1 MLVRAPAY
9 GNWMA
14 TLSADSRRAS
24 HGLPEVKYTYG
35 PTGSSD
41 GKAKLIAGKAHFA
54 GSDSPLSAS
63 EKSALPSAWFLP
75 TLAGGVALGFNVPG
89 FGTDELNLPREA
101 LADVFLGRIWQW
113 SGLAPWNPRLE
124 NTTENISII
133 VRSDSSGTTSVFTSA
148 LSSFSTEWKAS
159 IGTSSLPNWPKAT
172 ARCEGNSGVAVSI
185 RVTAYSIGYLGVAE
199 ARSFG
204 VSYAK
209 IGNAAGQYISPTA
222 AAVQEA
228 MSAFG
233 TQFEALA
240 RDRSTNFFVDIVDP
254 QNSPAA
260 YPIATFTYIVFNTD
274 LLACETL
281 LNVVYMIYWAWTD
294 GAVEMASNQPLVPLT
309 ETVRSACMSALGGL
323 KCDGKAPL
331 ARAQI
336 AFGLGCQPGA
346 SNTLLLL
353 VLLASLFSSNFPCKR
368 ARCEPFI
375 VAQASSRGSEA
386 TEDCNARLASLGS
399 TPRTSTR
406 SLRHRRASRA
416 SQVQCHHWIACSV
429 WGVRTKLDS
438 TLSQPLSSSIRGPRA
453 FGEEFLTIRVDTR
466 AARHALT

>member
-1 MLVRAPAY
+1 MSIVCRWGAY
-9 GNWMA
+9 ENWMKV
-14 TLSADSRRAS
+14 LSATRNTRQAGRVQYSY
-24 HGLPEVKYTYG
+24 V

-54 GSDSPLSAS
+54 GSDSPLSAT

-101 LADVFLGRIWQW
+101 LAEVFLGRIWQW
-113 SGLAPWNPRLE
+113 SGLAPWNPRLK
-124 NTTENISII
+124 NTTQNISII

-254 QNSPAA
+254 PNNPAA
-260 YPIATFTYIVFNTD
+260 YPIATFTYIVFNPPALD
-274 LLACETL
+274 CVSLFH
-281 LNVVYMIYWAWTD
+281 VMYFVYWAWTD
-294 GAVEMASNQPLVPLT
+294 PQAADLAWGHQLVPIAGG
-309 ETVRSACMSALGGL
+309 VRSVLRTALQAIECHGSPTG
-323 KCDGKAPL
+323 AFRNFVL
-331 ARAQI
+331 AYVEY
-336 AFGLGCQPGA
+336 LYNPVMMGA
-346 SNTLLLL
+346 GAT
-353 VLLASLFSSNFPCKR
+353 FPYVPITMR
-368 ARCEPFI
+368 MH
-375 VAQASSRGSEA
+375 S
-386 TEDCNARLASLGS
+386 
-399 TPRTSTR
+399 
-406 SLRHRRASRA
+406 
-416 SQVQCHHWIACSV
+416 
-429 WGVRTKLDS
+429 
-438 TLSQPLSSSIRGPRA
+438 
-453 FGEEFLTIRVDTR
+453 
-466 AARHALT
+466 

>member
-1 MLVRAPAY
+1 
-9 GNWMA
+9 
-14 TLSADSRRAS
+14 
-24 HGLPEVKYTYG
+24 
-35 PTGSSD
+35 
-41 GKAKLIAGKAHFA
+41 
-54 GSDSPLSAS
+54 
-63 EKSALPSAWFLP
+63 
-75 TLAGGVALGFNVPG
+75 
-89 FGTDELNLPREA
+89 
-101 LADVFLGRIWQW
+101 
-113 SGLAPWNPRLE
+113 
-124 NTTENISII
+124 
-133 VRSDSSGTTSVFTSA
+133 
-148 LSSFSTEWKAS
+148 
-159 IGTSSLPNWPKAT
+159 
-172 ARCEGNSGVAVSI
+172 
-185 RVTAYSIGYLGVAE
+185 VTAYSIGYLGVAE

-346 SNTLLLL
+346 SNAPLF
-353 VLLASLFSSNFPCKR
+353 LASLFSSNFPRNVQATLHRCAGFVASFGSNGRLQCK
-368 ARCEPFI
+368 ACQPGFYSEDI
-375 VAQASSRGSEA
+375 DKELEASTCKPCQPGTIPSLDSLLGLRSADETGPCIIA
-386 TEDCNARLASLGS
+386 TVEFLNH
-399 TPRTSTR
+399 RTSC
-406 SLRHRRASRA
+406 LRRRVLKHS
-416 SQVQCHHWIACSV
+416 C
-429 WGVRTKLDS
+429 GY
-438 TLSQPLSSSIRGPRA
+438 P
-453 FGEEFLTIRVDTR
+453 
-466 AARHALT
+466 AARHALHD

>member
-1 MLVRAPAY
+1 
-9 GNWMA
+9 
-14 TLSADSRRAS
+14 
-24 HGLPEVKYTYG
+24 
-35 PTGSSD
+35 
-41 GKAKLIAGKAHFA
+41 
-54 GSDSPLSAS
+54 
-63 EKSALPSAWFLP
+63 
-75 TLAGGVALGFNVPG
+75 
-89 FGTDELNLPREA
+89 
-101 LADVFLGRIWQW
+101 
-113 SGLAPWNPRLE
+113 
-124 NTTENISII
+124 
-133 VRSDSSGTTSVFTSA
+133 
-148 LSSFSTEWKAS
+148 
-159 IGTSSLPNWPKAT
+159 
-172 ARCEGNSGVAVSI
+172 
-185 RVTAYSIGYLGVAE
+185 VTAYSIGYLGVAE

-254 QNSPAA
+254 PNNPAA

-294 GAVEMASNQPLVPLT
+294 GAVEMGSNQPLVPLT

-346 SNTLLLL
+346 SNAPLLH
-353 VLLASLFSSNFPCKR
+353 VFLASLFLRTFRATCKMR
-368 ARCEPFI
+368 PFI
-375 VAQASSRGSEA
+375 VAQASSRASEA
-386 TEDCNARLASLGS
+386 TEDCNARLANLGS
-399 TPRTSTR
+399 TPRTWTR

-416 SQVQCHHWIACSV
+416 SQVQFHH
-429 WGVRTKLDS
+429 
-438 TLSQPLSSSIRGPRA
+438 
-453 FGEEFLTIRVDTR
+453 
-466 AARHALT
+466 